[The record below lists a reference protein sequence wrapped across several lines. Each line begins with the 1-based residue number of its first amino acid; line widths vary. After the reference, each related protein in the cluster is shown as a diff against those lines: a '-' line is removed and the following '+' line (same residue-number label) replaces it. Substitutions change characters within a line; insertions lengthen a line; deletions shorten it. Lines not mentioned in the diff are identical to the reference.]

1 MSAAARL
8 LSHARSLQLLFYR
21 SHHSGM
27 RRSLGGVAVLLLFDS
42 ARCAPVPESIWAAV
56 SGCAALKDTKNSIG
70 EKSLSAALDP
80 HSSGRRGAGCDSQ
93 GPATVVVGL

>member
-1 MSAAARL
+1 MLLQGCFRTRARFN
-8 LSHARSLQLLFYR
+8 SYSTVAFRYS
-21 SHHSGM
+21 M

-93 GPATVVVGL
+93 GSATVVVGL